1 MNLNINKNE
10 PVMVTGATG
19 FVASWLVKKLMDN
32 GITVHAA
39 VRNPEDTVKLAHL
52 KNLENSSSGKIIF
65 FKSDLLEDGSYLK
78 AMEGCAV
85 VFHTASPF
93 NFKVT
98 DNQRG
103 FVDPAFK
110 GTRNVLDSVNKTETV
125 KRVVL
130 TSSCVAIIGD
140 TVEMST
146 YADKMITEDMWN
158 TTSTVNHNPYNYSK
172 TVAEKL
178 AWEMNE
184 KQERWKLV
192 VINPSFVMGPTLSKT
207 STSGTHDMIGQMA
220 DGTMKSGAPP
230 FEIGMVDIKDV
241 TDAHFNAAYLE
252 GASGRHILSNKTL
265 SIVDV
270 ANIIKNKFGDKW
282 LLPKKAAPKWLIWLI
297 GPIIDKSISR
307 KMISNNF
314 GHSWLATNSKSINKL
329 GIKYTALENCI
340 ENMFQQMIDNGIA
353 KKK

>member
-1 MNLNINKNE
+1 
-10 PVMVTGATG
+10 
-19 FVASWLVKKLMDN
+19 
-32 GITVHAA
+32 
-39 VRNPEDTVKLAHL
+39 
-52 KNLENSSSGKIIF
+52 
-65 FKSDLLEDGSYLK
+65 
-78 AMEGCAV
+78 
-85 VFHTASPF
+85 
-93 NFKVT
+93 
-98 DNQRG
+98 
-103 FVDPAFK
+103 
-110 GTRNVLDSVNKTETV
+110 
-125 KRVVL
+125 
-130 TSSCVAIIGD
+130 
-140 TVEMST
+140 MST

-270 ANIIKNKFGDKW
+270 ANIIRNKFGDKW

>member
-39 VRNPEDTVKLAHL
+39 VRNPDDTIKLAHL

-110 GTRNVLDSVNKTETV
+110 GTRNVLDSVNKTESV

-140 TVEMST
+140 TIEMAA
-146 YADKMITEDMWN
+146 YPKKMISEDMWN

-178 AWEMNE
+178 AWEMSE

-207 STSGTHDMIGQMA
+207 STSGTHGMIGQMA
-220 DGTMKSGAPP
+220 DGTMKSGAAP

-241 TDAHFNAAYLE
+241 TEAHFNAAYLE
-252 GASGRHILSNKTL
+252 DASGRYILSNKTL
-265 SIVDV
+265 SMVDV
-270 ANIIKNKFGDKW
+270 ANIIRNKFGDKW

-307 KMISNNF
+307 KMISNNMS
-314 GHSWLATNSKSINKL
+314 HPWLANNSKSINKL

>member
-172 TVAEKL
+172 TVAEKI

-184 KQERWKLV
+184 RQKRWKLV

-270 ANIIKNKFGDKW
+270 ANIIRNKFGDKW

>member
-19 FVASWLVKKLMDN
+19 FVASWLVKKLLDS

-39 VRNPEDTVKLAHL
+39 VRNPEDASKIAHL
-52 KNLENSSSGKIIF
+52 KNLENKTSGKINF
-65 FKSDLLEDGSYLK
+65 FKADLLEEGSYLK
-78 AMEGCAV
+78 AMEGCTV

-98 DNQRG
+98 DSQSG
-103 FVDPAFK
+103 FVDPALK
-110 GTRNVLDSVNKTETV
+110 ETRNVLDSVNKTESV

-140 TVEMST
+140 TVEMSK
-146 YADKMITEDMWN
+146 YPEKMITEDMWN
-158 TTSTVNHNPYNYSK
+158 TTSTVDHNPYGYSK

-192 VINPSFVMGPTLSKT
+192 VINPSFVMGSTLSTT
-207 STSGTHDMIGQMA
+207 STSGTHGMIGQLA
-220 DGTMKSGAPP
+220 DGTMKSGAAP
-230 FEIGMVDIKDV
+230 FEIGMVDVKDV
-241 TDAHFNAAYLE
+241 AEAHFNAAYLE
-252 GASGRHILSNKTL
+252 DASGRHILSNKTL
-265 SIVDV
+265 SMVDL
-270 ANIIKNKFGDKW
+270 ANIIRNKFGDKW

-314 GHSWLATNSKSINKL
+314 GHSWLANNSKSINKL
-329 GIKYTALENCI
+329 GIKYSPLEVCI
-340 ENMFQQMIDNGIA
+340 EDMFQQMIDNGIA

>member
-19 FVASWLVKKLMDN
+19 FLASWLVKKLMDK

-39 VRNPEDTVKLAHL
+39 VRNPDDTIKLAHL
-52 KNLENSSSGKIIF
+52 KNLEKNSSGKIIF
-65 FKSDLLEDGSYLK
+65 FKSNLLEEGSYLK
-78 AMEGCAV
+78 AMQECAI

-103 FVDPAFK
+103 FVDPALK
-110 GTRNVLDSVNKTETV
+110 GTRNVLDSVNKTESV

-130 TSSCVAIIGD
+130 TSSCAAIIGD
-140 TVEMST
+140 TVEMSK
-146 YADKMITEDMWN
+146 YPDKTITEDMWN
-158 TTSTVNHNPYNYSK
+158 TTSTVNNNPYSYSK
-172 TVAEKL
+172 SVAEKL

-184 KQERWKLV
+184 KQEKWKLV

-207 STSGTHDMIGQMA
+207 STSGTHGMIGQMA
-220 DGTMKSGAPP
+220 DGTMKSGAAP

-241 TDAHFNAAYLE
+241 TEAHFNAAYLE
-252 GASGRHILSNKTL
+252 DASGRHILSNKTL
-265 SIVDV
+265 SLVDV
-270 ANIIKNKFGDKW
+270 ANIIRNKFDDKW

-307 KMISNNF
+307 KMISNNM
-314 GHSWLATNSKSINKL
+314 GHPWLANNSKSINKL
-329 GIKYTALENCI
+329 GIKYSPLEDCI
-340 ENMFQQMIDNGIA
+340 EGMFQQMIDKGIA

>member
-307 KMISNNF
+307 KMISNNM
-314 GHSWLATNSKSINKL
+314 GHSWLANNSKSINKL
-329 GIKYTALENCI
+329 GIKYSPLEDCI
-340 ENMFQQMIDNGIA
+340 ESMFQQMIDNGIA

>member
-39 VRNPEDTVKLAHL
+39 IRNPDDTIKLAHL

-78 AMEGCAV
+78 AMEGCAI

-103 FVDPAFK
+103 FVDPALK
-110 GTRNVLDSVNKTETV
+110 GTRNVLDSVNKTESV

-140 TVEMST
+140 TIEMAA
-146 YADKMITEDMWN
+146 YPKKMISEDMWN

-178 AWEMNE
+178 AWEMSE

-207 STSGTHDMIGQMA
+207 STSGTHGMIGQMA
-220 DGTMKSGAPP
+220 DGTMKSGAAP

-241 TDAHFNAAYLE
+241 TEAHFNAAYLE
-252 GASGRHILSNKTL
+252 DASGRYILSNKTL
-265 SIVDV
+265 SMVDV
-270 ANIIKNKFGDKW
+270 ANIIRNKFGDKW

-307 KMISNNF
+307 KMISNNM
-314 GHSWLATNSKSINKL
+314 GHSWLANNSKSINKL

>member
-19 FVASWLVKKLMDN
+19 FVASWLVKKLLDS

-39 VRNPEDTVKLAHL
+39 VRSPEDASKIAHL
-52 KNLENSSSGKIIF
+52 KNLENKTSGNINF
-65 FKSDLLEDGSYLK
+65 FKADLLEEGSYLK

-110 GTRNVLDSVNKTETV
+110 GTRNVLDSVNKTESV

-130 TSSCVAIIGD
+130 TSSCVAIVGD
-140 TVEMST
+140 TIEIAK
-146 YADKMITEDMWN
+146 YPDKTITEDMWN
-158 TTSTVNHNPYNYSK
+158 TTSTVSNNPYGYSK
-172 TVAEKL
+172 SVAEKL

-184 KQERWKLV
+184 KQEKWKLV

-230 FEIGMVDIKDV
+230 FEIGMVDVKDV
-241 TDAHFNAAYLE
+241 AEAHFNAAYLE
-252 GASGRHILSNKTL
+252 DASGRHILSNKTL
-265 SIVDV
+265 SMVDV
-270 ANIIKNKFGDKW
+270 ANIIRNKFGDKW

-307 KMISNNF
+307 KMISNNMS
-314 GHSWLATNSKSINKL
+314 HPWLANNSKSINKL

>member
-39 VRNPEDTVKLAHL
+39 VRNPEDTIKLAHL
-52 KNLENSSSGKIIF
+52 KNLESSSSGKIIF
-65 FKSDLLEDGSYLK
+65 FKSDLLEDGIYLK
-78 AMEGCAV
+78 AMEGCSV

-98 DNQRG
+98 DNQLG

-270 ANIIKNKFGDKW
+270 ANIIRNKFGDKW

>member
-39 VRNPEDTVKLAHL
+39 VRNPDDTIKLAHL

-65 FKSDLLEDGSYLK
+65 FKSDLLEEGSYLK
-78 AMEGCAV
+78 AMEGCSV

-93 NFKVT
+93 NLKVT

-103 FVDPAFK
+103 FVDPALK

-130 TSSCVAIIGD
+130 TSTCLAMIGD

-207 STSGTHDMIGQMA
+207 STSATHYMIGQMA

-230 FEIGMVDIKDV
+230 FEIGMVDVKDV
-241 TDAHFNAAYLE
+241 AEAHFNAAYLE
-252 GASGRHILSNKTL
+252 DASGRHILSNKTL
-265 SIVDV
+265 SLLDV
-270 ANIIKNKFGDKW
+270 ANIIRNKFGDKW

-297 GPIIDKSISR
+297 GPIIDRSISR

-314 GHSWLATNSKSINKL
+314 GHPWLATNSKSINKL

>member
-39 VRNPEDTVKLAHL
+39 VRNPDDTIKLAHL

-110 GTRNVLDSVNKTETV
+110 GTRNVLDSVNKTESV

-140 TVEMST
+140 TIEMAA
-146 YADKMITEDMWN
+146 YPKKMISEDMWN

-178 AWEMNE
+178 AWEMSE

-192 VINPSFVMGPTLSKT
+192 VINPSFVMGPSLSKI
-207 STSGTHDMIGQMA
+207 STSGTHGMIGQMA
-220 DGTMKSGAPP
+220 DGTMKNGAAP

-241 TDAHFNAAYLE
+241 TEAHFNAAYLE
-252 GASGRHILSNKTL
+252 DASGRYILSNKTL
-265 SIVDV
+265 SMVDV
-270 ANIIKNKFGDKW
+270 ANIIRNKFGDKW

-307 KMISNNF
+307 KMISNNM
-314 GHSWLATNSKSINKL
+314 GHPWLANNSKSINKL
-329 GIKYTALENCI
+329 GIKSVSYTHLRAHET
-340 ENMFQQMIDNGIA
+340 DS
-353 KKK
+353 

>member
-39 VRNPEDTVKLAHL
+39 VRNPDDTIKLAHL

-65 FKSDLLEDGSYLK
+65 FKSDLLEEGSYLK
-78 AMEGCAV
+78 AMEGCSV

-98 DNQRG
+98 DSQRG
-103 FVDPAFK
+103 FVDPALK
-110 GTRNVLDSVNKTETV
+110 GTRNVLDSVNKTESV

-130 TSSCVAIIGD
+130 TSSCVAIVGD
-140 TVEMST
+140 TIEIAK
-146 YADKMITEDMWN
+146 YPDKTITEDMWN
-158 TTSTVNHNPYNYSK
+158 TTSTVNNNPYGYSK
-172 TVAEKL
+172 SVAEKL

-184 KQERWKLV
+184 KQEKWKLV
-192 VINPSFVMGPTLSKT
+192 VINPSFVMGPTLSAT
-207 STSGTHDMIGQMA
+207 STSGTHGMIGQLA

-230 FEIGMVDIKDV
+230 FEIGMVDVKDV
-241 TDAHFNAAYLE
+241 AEAHFNAAYLE
-252 GASGRHILSNKTL
+252 DASGRHILSNKTL
-265 SIVDV
+265 SMVDL
-270 ANIIKNKFGDKW
+270 ANIIRNKFGDEW
-282 LLPKKAAPKWLIWLI
+282 LLPKKTAPKWLIWLI

-307 KMISNNF
+307 KMISNNM
-314 GHSWLATNSKSINKL
+314 GHSWLANNSKSINKL
-329 GIKYTALENCI
+329 GIKYSPLEDCI
-340 ENMFQQMIDNGIA
+340 EGMFQQMIDNGIA